1 MLQKRMML
9 VFILLIFGGMA
20 CATPPP
26 PAQDA
31 KAGQAETDQVEA
43 DQIETDQ
50 AEADQIEADQI
61 EADPL
66 AQGKRIYDEN
76 CASCHGFDGEG
87 QPNWRE
93 PNDKGVYPAPPHDNS
108 GHTWHHPDAQLL
120 QIIAQGGSLPTSG
133 MTGFADKL
141 TEEEMILSLDYI
153 KTFWGEEER
162 AIQAERSR

>member
-1 MLQKRMML
+1 MLQKSMSL
-9 VFILLIFGGMA
+9 IFILLIFGLVA
-20 CATPPP
+20 CVTPPQ
-26 PAQDA
+26 PAQETEVE
-31 KAGQAETDQVEA
+31 QAEQTEQVE
-43 DQIETDQ
+43 Q
-50 AEADQIEADQI
+50 AEE
-61 EADPL
+61 DPL

-87 QPNWRE
+87 QPNWRV

-108 GHTWHHPDAQLL
+108 GHTWHHPDALLL
-120 QIIAQGGSLPTSG
+120 QIVAQGGSLPTTG
-133 MTGFADKL
+133 MPGFADKL

>member
-1 MLQKRMML
+1 MLQKKMML
-9 VFILLIFGGMA
+9 VFILLIFGVMA
-20 CATPPP
+20 CTTQPQ

-31 KAGQAETDQVEA
+31 NEGQAEAEQVESEQVEA
-43 DQIETDQ
+43 EQV
-50 AEADQIEADQI
+50 

-87 QPNWRE
+87 QPNWRV

-108 GHTWHHPDAQLL
+108 GHTWHHPDALLL

-162 AIQAERSR
+162 TIQAERSRQTGG